1 MAKII
6 ILHDGQVERQVPLSK
21 ERISLGRHSQ
31 NDIVLAHPT
40 VSGRHAAIVTILD
53 DSFLEDLHST
63 NGTYVNGHRIGKHFL
78 QDKDIIRLAKV
89 EMEFRADGVR
99 PSAAAATAA
108 MAALATHALADIEI
122 LNGNNAG
129 KRMALTK
136 PLTSLGRPG
145 AQVVAIHRTPAAYRI
160 EQREGALPVLLNGVA
175 LDGADTLL
183 RHGDVIE
190 LDGTL
195 LAFRL
200 A

>member
-6 ILHDGQVERQVPLSK
+6 ISRDGQVEQQVQLSK
-21 ERISLGRHSQ
+21 ERITLGRHSQ
-31 NDIVLAHPT
+31 NDIVLAHPA
-40 VSGRHAAIVTILD
+40 VSGSHASIVTILD
-53 DSFLEDLHST
+53 DSFLDDLHST
-63 NGTYVNGHRIGKHFL
+63 NGSYVNGHRVGKHFL
-78 QDKDIIRLAKV
+78 QHNDLIRLAKY
-89 EMEFRADGVR
+89 ELTFLADGIR

-108 MAALATHALADIEI
+108 LAVLATHALADIEI

-145 AQVVAIHRTPAAYRI
+145 VQVVAIRRAPEAYRI
-160 EQREGALPVLLNGVA
+160 EQLEGAQPVLLNGVA
-175 LDGADTLL
+175 LDGAETLL

-190 LDGTL
+190 MGGTL